1 MNVSSA
7 TLDPKGFLKEHF
19 VLPPLPVVVQKLLE
33 RLSSDQANAKEVAE
47 LLAADVGLVAQI
59 MKIVNSAYYGLPHP
73 IRDVK
78 HAVAYLGLG
87 EIKRVALTV
96 SVMEQMAPQD
106 SGEFERFWRH
116 SFHTALTAKTVAK
129 TFARGIDPEE
139 LYVSALLH
147 DVGKLVYMKFFPT
160 HYREMADYCTRNSA
174 MMTQAEERLGYP
186 SHTLFGAVLCDR
198 WLFAESVKDA
208 CRCHELEDLKRINA
222 DSAVGNDDLRVICVS
237 NMLGNLIDQKL
248 SVELNDAIQREVITA
263 LGCSDDEFVLLM
275 SEAHQLKSEV
285 EQFVR
290 GF

>member
-7 TLDPKGFLKEHF
+7 ELDPKGFLKEHF
-19 VLPPLPVVVQKLLE
+19 ALPPLPVVVQKLLE
-33 RLSSDQANAKEVAE
+33 RLNSDQANAREVADV
-47 LLAADVGLVAQI
+47 LAADVGLVAQI

-87 EIKRVALTV
+87 EIKRVALT
-96 SVMEQMAPQD
+96 A
-106 SGEFERFWRH
+106 R
-116 SFHTALTAKTVAK
+116 TVAK
-129 TFARGIDPEE
+129 TFARGVDPEE

-160 HYREMADYCTRNSA
+160 HYREMRDYCTRNSV
-174 MMTQAEERLGYP
+174 MMTRAEERLGYP

-208 CRCHELEDLKRINA
+208 CRSHELEDLKRINA
-222 DSAVGNDDLRVICVS
+222 DPSVDHDDLRVICVS
-237 NMLGNLIDQKL
+237 NMLGNLVGQTLSDEINDEIQK
-248 SVELNDAIQREVITA
+248 EVVTA

-275 SEAHQLKSEV
+275 GEVHQLKSEV

>member
-1 MNVSSA
+1 M
-7 TLDPKGFLKEHF
+7 
-19 VLPPLPVVVQKLLE
+19 LPPLPVVVQKLLAK
-33 RLSSDQANAKEVAE
+33 LSSDQANARDVAE

-96 SVMEQMAPQD
+96 SVMEQMAPED
-106 SGEFERFWRH
+106 SGEFERFWYH

-147 DVGKLVYMKFFPT
+147 DVGKLVYMKFFPE
-160 HYREMADYCTRNSA
+160 HYREMMDYCTRNAA

-198 WLFAESVKDA
+198 WLFAEPVRDA
-208 CRCHELEDLKRINA
+208 CRCHELEDLQRINA
-222 DSAVGNDDLRVICVS
+222 DPSVDSDDLRVICVS
-237 NMLGNLIDQKL
+237 NLLGNLVGQGL
-248 SVELNDAIQREVITA
+248 SVKLNDEIQTEVIRA
-263 LGCSDDEFVLLM
+263 LGCSGDEFVLLM
-275 SEAHQLKSEV
+275 GEVHQLKSEV

>member
-1 MNVSSA
+1 MNVTSA
-7 TLDPKGFLKEHF
+7 ELDPKGFLKEHF
-19 VLPPLPVVVQKLLE
+19 ALPPLPVVVQKLLE
-33 RLSSDQANAKEVAE
+33 RLNSDSANAREVAE

-96 SVMEQMAPQD
+96 SVMEQMAPED
-106 SGEFERFWRH
+106 SGEFERFWYH
-116 SFHTALTAKTVAK
+116 SFHTALTARAVAK
-129 TFARGIDPEE
+129 SFARGIDPEE

-147 DVGKLVYMKFFPT
+147 DVGKLVYMKFFPR
-160 HYREMADYCTRNSA
+160 HYREMMDYCSQHSV
-174 MMTQAEERLGYP
+174 MMVEAEERLGYP

-198 WLFAESVKDA
+198 WLFADSVKDA

-222 DSAVGNDDLRVICVS
+222 DPSIDHDDLRVICVS
-237 NMLGNLIDQKL
+237 NLLGNLVGQEL
-248 SVELNDAIQREVITA
+248 SDELNRKIQAEVVRA
-263 LGCSDDEFVLLM
+263 LACTDDEFVLLM
-275 SEAHQLKSEV
+275 GEVHQLKSEV